1 MKALSIRQPHAEAI
15 MRGVKPIEYRSR
27 ATKIRGT
34 IQIYASLGRYAP
46 DEEAEM
52 MEQYG
57 IDDVSCDDL
66 PRGVIIGTVELYDCT
81 GVEDDYKWHV
91 RNPERAKTLR
101 KPKNHP
107 QPVWFNP
114 F

>member
-1 MKALSIRQPHAEAI
+1 MTMRALSIRQPHAEAI
-15 MRGVKPIEYRSR
+15 MRGVKGIEYRTR
-27 ATKIRGT
+27 PTKVRGK
-34 IQIYASLGRYAP
+34 IYIYASLGRYSAA
-46 DEEAEM
+46 EEAKM
-52 MEQYG
+52 MSEYG
-57 IDDVSCDDL
+57 IEGVSCDDL
-66 PRGVIIGTVELYDCT
+66 PRGVIVGTVELHDCN
-81 GVEDDYKWHV
+81 GGEWYV